1 MTQELTEQMNITEAV
16 IYLKDGK
23 RIHGMLIEEMI
34 NDAYQFISN
43 ANYSLF
49 KKDNNINHIEK
60 VPCSLIDTI
69 DTSLK

>member
-1 MTQELTEQMNITEAV
+1 MTQEVNSQMTITEAV

-23 RIHGMLIEEMI
+23 RKHGMLIEEMI

-43 ANYSLF
+43 TNYSLF
-49 KKDNNINHIEK
+49 KKDNNLSHIEK
-60 VPCSLIDTI
+60 VSCSLIDTI